1 MEVIKIWL
9 FKNLV
14 WILTIVGISLFL
26 IGHFS
31 SDTPESALS
40 FSVKFYKFL
49 PAALKGVG
57 VAVLSSGIFAA
68 VLKSIQFS
76 GIFQEEL
83 AKVIYSRNYL
93 EKQDRKFL
101 EDIWKITSKVLYTQK
116 FPKINEKIEAIVLKH
131 YFSSDHK
138 YYFEDFR
145 IFYNNI
151 DIINEGGIDY
161 VVYEQVT
168 TAKLVP
174 IDERGT
180 FPWINIFRYE
190 TDQSSYREVTKI
202 TITNC
207 STHVETDLTEEFS
220 KTLASG
226 KFEKL
231 LDCDNEYEFW
241 KAERRKFPLN
251 VPSNELQDFSISK
264 VTNGMIISVSHSRNV
279 KISFVSKTVREF
291 HTLNKVEGK
300 LTMEHRELL
309 LPSQGFCLIFSKS
322 GSK

>member
-1 MEVIKIWL
+1 MDVVKIWL

-14 WILTIVGISLFL
+14 WILTIVGVSLFL
-26 IGHFS
+26 IGHFNA
-31 SDTPESALS
+31 DATDSALS
-40 FSVKFYKFL
+40 FFDKFYKFL
-49 PAALKGVG
+49 PSALKGVG

-101 EDIWKITSKVLYTQK
+101 EDIWKLTSKVLYTQK
-116 FPKINEKIEAIVLKH
+116 FPKINEKIETIVLKH
-131 YFSSDHK
+131 FFPSDHK

-145 IFYNNI
+145 IFYNDV
-151 DIINEGGIDY
+151 DIANEGGVDY
-161 VVYEQVT
+161 VTYEQVT

-174 IDERGT
+174 TDERGK

-190 TDQSSYREVTKI
+190 TDESSYREVTKI
-202 TITNC
+202 MITNC
-207 STHVETDLTEEFS
+207 STREEIDLSEEFL
-220 KTLASG
+220 KTINSG

-241 KAERRKFPLN
+241 KAEKRKFPFNTHQTSCRILAFLK
-251 VPSNELQDFSISK
+251 S
-264 VTNGMIISVSHSRNV
+264 
-279 KISFVSKTVREF
+279 
-291 HTLNKVEGK
+291 
-300 LTMEHRELL
+300 LTE
-309 LPSQGFCLIFSKS
+309 
-322 GSK
+322 